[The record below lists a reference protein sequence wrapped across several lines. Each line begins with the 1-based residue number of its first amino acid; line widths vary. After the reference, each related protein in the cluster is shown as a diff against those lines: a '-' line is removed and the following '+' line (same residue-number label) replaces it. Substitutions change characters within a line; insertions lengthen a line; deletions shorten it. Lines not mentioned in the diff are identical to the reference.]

1 MIFTLVPM
9 LCCLLVAYLENS
21 PLPEKLRGTFLEKG
35 ISGIS
40 SIGYSVYL
48 VHYIVFQMVAPYFE
62 GTGFLVSW
70 LGFGLAIGISLVIS
84 YLAYRLIEQPLT
96 RLRDFLLRL
105 TA

>member
-1 MIFTLVPM
+1 M

-35 ISGIS
+35 ICGIS

-84 YLAYRLIEQPLT
+84 YLTYRLIERPLT

>member
-1 MIFTLVPM
+1 M

-35 ISGIS
+35 IS
-40 SIGYSVYL
+40 
-48 VHYIVFQMVAPYFE
+48 
-62 GTGFLVSW
+62 
-70 LGFGLAIGISLVIS
+70 LAVS
-84 YLAYRLIEQPLT
+84 YLTYRLIEQPLT

>member
-21 PLPEKLRGTFLEKG
+21 PLPKKLRGTFLEK
-35 ISGIS
+35 
-40 SIGYSVYL
+40 
-48 VHYIVFQMVAPYFE
+48 
-62 GTGFLVSW
+62 
-70 LGFGLAIGISLVIS
+70 GISLVIS